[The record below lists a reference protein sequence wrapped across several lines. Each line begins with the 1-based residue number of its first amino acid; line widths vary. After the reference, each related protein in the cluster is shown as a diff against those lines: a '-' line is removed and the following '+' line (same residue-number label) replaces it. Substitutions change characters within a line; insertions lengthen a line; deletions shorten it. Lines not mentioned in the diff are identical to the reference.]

1 MGRVITILGHI
12 GKEMLSQPKWLIEE
26 KEKKTSQKERD
37 LDYSSGAKV
46 TQKTKIPLQ
55 NDT

>member
-1 MGRVITILGHI
+1 MS
-12 GKEMLSQPKWLIEE
+12 SQPKWLPEE
-26 KEKKTSQKERD
+26 KEKKTSQKETD

-55 NDT
+55 NDTLEFTEP